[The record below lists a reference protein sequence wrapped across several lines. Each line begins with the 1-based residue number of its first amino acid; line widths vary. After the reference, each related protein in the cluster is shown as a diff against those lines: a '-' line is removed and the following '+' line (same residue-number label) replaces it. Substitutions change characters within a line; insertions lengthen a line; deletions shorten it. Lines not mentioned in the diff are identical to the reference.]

1 MSISD
6 LKDCIDAA
14 SNRKNAELVLKNA
27 KIVNV
32 FSHEIEIGDVA
43 VENGT
48 IVGIG
53 QYNSENEI
61 DLLGKYLCPGF
72 IDAHLHIEST
82 MVSPKEFVKAVL
94 PKGTTTV
101 IADPHEIANV
111 CGLNG
116 INYILNETK
125 DMPLDVYIMLSS
137 CVPST
142 CFETSGA
149 VLLAEE
155 LKNLINHNRVIG
167 LGEMMDYPGVIN
179 ADREVLNKLE
189 LFTGKVIDGHSPGI
203 SKYDLNAYCT
213 AGISTDHE
221 CETIEEMHE
230 KIKRGMYVL
239 IREGTAARNLEAL
252 VNGVNNYNSR
262 WCLFC
267 TDDKHPDDIINRGHI
282 NNNVKMAVK
291 LGMNPITAIQMAT
304 INAAQCYGM
313 KRTGAVAPGYKADL
327 IVLDNLV
334 DIEPR
339 MVIKAGRIAAE
350 NGELSNSIEI
360 QPNNRNVNLENTQSE
375 NRKSYYNTVID
386 TIKIKELAENPFE
399 IKIGNNT
406 ADVIKLVPYSIITK
420 HVKRKVN
427 VNGNGIF
434 IFESDKDIS
443 KMAVIER
450 HKATGN
456 IGIGLVEGFGIKN
469 GAIASTVAHDSHN
482 IIVIGD
488 NDKDMKLA
496 VERVVKLNGG
506 ISMISKGK
514 VLNELAL
521 PIAGLM
527 SELSIDVVGKTVESM
542 VEKAYCELHV
552 SKEYD
557 PFMTLAFMALPVI
570 PEIKLTDKGLFDV
583 VNFKF
588 I

>member
-1 MSISD
+1 MGIID
-6 LKDCIDAA
+6 LKDCIDVA
-14 SNRKNAELVLKNA
+14 SKRKNAELVLKNA

-43 VENGT
+43 VENGK

-53 QYNSENEI
+53 QYTGENEI
-61 DLLGKYLCPGF
+61 NLSGKYLCPGF

-101 IADPHEIANV
+101 IADPHEIANI

-116 INYILNETK
+116 INYILDETEET
-125 DMPLDVYIMLSS
+125 PLDVYIMLPS

-149 VLLAEE
+149 VLSAEE
-155 LKNLINHNRVIG
+155 LKKLINHNRVIG
-167 LGEMMDYPGVIN
+167 LGEMMDYPGVTN

-189 LFTGKVIDGHSPGI
+189 LFNGKVIDGHSPGI

-213 AGISTDHE
+213 AGIGTDHE

-252 VNGVNNYNSR
+252 VKGVNNYNSR

-267 TDDKHPDDIINRGHI
+267 TDDKHPEDIINRGHI
-282 NNNVKMAVK
+282 NNNIKMAVK
-291 LGMNPITAIQMAT
+291 LGMDPITAIQMAT
-304 INAAQCYGM
+304 INAAHCYGI

-327 IVLDNLV
+327 VVLDNLV
-334 DIEPR
+334 DIEPS
-339 MVIKAGRIAAE
+339 MVIKSGIIVAK
-350 NGELSNSIEI
+350 NGELSNNSTGRASD
-360 QPNNRNVNLENTQSE
+360 NNNTE
-375 NRKSYYNTVID
+375 SYYNTVID
-386 TIKIKELAENPFE
+386 TIKIKELVENSFE
-399 IKIGNNT
+399 IKIEGNT
-406 ADVIKLVPYSIITK
+406 ADVIKLLPHSIITK
-420 HVKRKVN
+420 HVKRNVKVN
-427 VNGNGIF
+427 GSGIF
-434 IFESDKDIS
+434 VFESNKDIS
-443 KMAVIER
+443 KMSVIER

-488 NDKDMKLA
+488 NDQDMKLA
-496 VERVVKLNGG
+496 VERVISLNGG
-506 ISMISKGK
+506 IALVSNGK

-521 PIAGLM
+521 PIGGLM
-527 SELSIDVVGKTVESM
+527 SELSIDVVANTVENM
-542 VEKAYCELHV
+542 VETAYCKLHV

-588 I
+588 IEQ